1 MLEFEEYKVKLNNIK
16 PTLDVLRDALKLEP
30 AQKEIEA
37 KYGFP
42 VASIVSMAEVV
53 ETLCNHEI
61 DGKVVID
68 DELKAA
74 IDAYYEQYGAR
85 E

>member
-1 MLEFEEYKVKLNNIK
+1 MEVGKGGV
-16 PTLDVLRDALKLEP
+16 TT
-30 AQKEIEA
+30 AQKEIEH

-42 VASIVSMAEVV
+42 EESIVTKAE
-53 ETLCNHEI
+53 ETEHLYNR
-61 DGKVVID
+61 DVAGRVVID

>member
-1 MLEFEEYKVKLNNIK
+1 MCI
-16 PTLDVLRDALKLEP
+16 RDR
-30 AQKEIEA
+30 KEIEA

-53 ETLCNHEI
+53 EVLYNHEI

-68 DELKAA
+68 DTLKAA
-74 IDAYYEQYGAR
+74 IDAYYEQYGAK

>member
-1 MLEFEEYKVKLNNIK
+1 
-16 PTLDVLRDALKLEP
+16 
-30 AQKEIEA
+30 
-37 KYGFP
+37 
-42 VASIVSMAEVV
+42 MAEVV
-53 ETLCNHEI
+53 ETLYNHEI

-74 IDAYYEQYGAR
+74 IDAYYEQYGAQ

>member
-1 MLEFEEYKVKLNNIK
+1 MEVGKGGV
-16 PTLDVLRDALKLEP
+16 TT

-37 KYGFP
+37 RYGFP

-53 ETLCNHEI
+53 EVLHNHEI

-68 DELKAA
+68 DELKAR
-74 IDAYYEQYGAR
+74 IDAYYEQYGVK